1 MSGAPSTGRIAASL
15 VAAVGFMT
23 GAGWGIMSATSPTT
37 NEVLKEMQ
45 SGGRDVDVAGIRAR
59 HETNRV
65 LLDSLLGSARAAKE
79 AEIEARAAAD
89 AGRE

>member
-23 GAGWGIMSATSPTT
+23 GAGWVIMSATSPTT

-45 SGGRDVDVAGIRAR
+45 SGGRDVDVAGIL
-59 HETNRV
+59 